1 MENYDAMEF
10 SGIWWRYPLVICYSL
25 LLNMAHEKFVDLP
38 IKDGDFPSFFVCLPE
53 GRHHSW
59 HEPND
64 EK

>member
-38 IKDGDFPSFFVCLPE
+38 IKDGDFPSFFCMFTR
-53 GRHHSW
+53 G
-59 HEPND
+59 
-64 EK
+64 